1 MTAQFRLTEPA
12 IQDIEQIADYIARQ
26 SGLNQA
32 DSEAL
37 LRSADRFLNKL
48 DAKFV
53 KIAHFPNLGQQR
65 DEILSGLRSFPMD
78 NYLILYMVNGQDVE
92 IFRVVSGYRD
102 LSALFTDADD

>member
-1 MTAQFRLTEPA
+1 MSAQFRLTEPA

-26 SGLNQA
+26 SGLEQG
-32 DSEAL
+32 
-37 LRSADRFLNKL
+37 DRFLNKL

-53 KIAHFPNLGQQR
+53 KIAQFPNLGRQR
-65 DEILSGLRSFPMD
+65 DEILPGLRSLPMD
-78 NYLILYMVNGQDVE
+78 NYLILYMVIGQDVE

>member
-26 SGLNQA
+26 SGLEQG
-32 DSEAL
+32 
-37 LRSADRFLNKL
+37 DRFLNKL

-53 KIAHFPNLGQQR
+53 KIAQFPNLGRQR
-65 DEILSGLRSFPMD
+65 DEILPALRSLPMD
-78 NYLILYMVNGQDVE
+78 NYLILYMAIRQDVE